1 MATLMIISFGGNMIT
16 LKALIIANSMAIAI
30 DLVALTILLVMNIKE
45 MRCINGY
52 LRNEQEE
59 KEIEDAMREYNENI
73 EIL

>member
-1 MATLMIISFGGNMIT
+1 MIT

>member
-1 MATLMIISFGGNMIT
+1 MIT

-59 KEIEDAMREYNENI
+59 KEIEDTMREYNENI

>member
-1 MATLMIISFGGNMIT
+1 MIT
-16 LKALIIANSMAIAI
+16 LKALLIAFSMAIAI
-30 DLVALTILLVMNIKE
+30 VFVALTILLVMNIKE

-59 KEIEDAMREYNENI
+59 KEIKDAMREYNENI